1 MTLTT
6 SYSAFHVDGS
16 GPHEDLLTTLIRPVE
31 SLFARCTVY
40 FREWRNERTA
50 KRHYLENTQ
59 SNRLYRLPQELI
71 DLITTQLDEVDYS
84 SLQAACCCTPPP
96 RIPFSAQGRA
106 QFVARLHRDFLTR
119 TEARE
124 AATPQRWLTKLFCSS
139 CMECHARSCFSP
151 VNIIAPTF
159 ERICIGAAGRIRI
172 CEHATLTLEE
182 IRKIPTF
189 TFLQRVWRLV
199 SGIPDPVYCGHPNH
213 RQGIFSRAP
222 EVDPTRNRISRIEYL
237 PRVSYD
243 RPLTAQMIREAL
255 TKRIMYIC
263 PHLTS
268 DSERAISLLM
278 QWSWLVEKG
287 PDTRMQEG
295 VDLRP
300 QYGRMWQSNAIGKCL
315 ERDCFIKFAI
325 GGSLLDQNLNIWIDR
340 EYGDLKSAQD
350 PRWLAQIE

>member
-16 GPHEDLLTTLIRPVE
+16 GPHEDLLTTLIRPAE

-50 KRHYLENTQ
+50 KRHYLGNTQ
-59 SNRLYRLPQELI
+59 SNRLYP
-71 DLITTQLDEVDYS
+71 
-84 SLQAACCCTPPP
+84 
-96 RIPFSAQGRA
+96 

-139 CMECHARSCFSP
+139 CMECHARSYFSP
-151 VNIIAPTF
+151 ANIIAPTL
-159 ERICIGAAGRIRI
+159 ERVCIGAAGRIRI

-189 TFLQRVWRLV
+189 TSLQQFWRLF
-199 SGIPDPVYCGHPNH
+199 SDIPDPVYCGHPNH
-213 RQGIFSRAP
+213 KRGIFSRAP
-222 EVDPTRNRISRIEYL
+222 EVDPTCNRISRTEYL
-237 PRVSYD
+237 LRVSYD
-243 RPLTAQMIREAL
+243 RPLTAQMIREVL
-255 TKRIMYIC
+255 IKRAVYIC

-300 QYGRMWQSNAIGKCL
+300 QYRRMWQSNAIGKCR

-325 GGSLLDQNLNIWIDR
+325 GGSLLEQNLNIWIDR